1 MDAAPP
7 VPTRSPSPLPAAPL
21 PPSRRRRSWARP
33 RDTGASVLVS
43 ALSSAFGVVLLAA
56 TGFIGD
62 LLASADYLQGRESV
76 VVIIAILSWL
86 LLGVAVFVASIVTAT
101 TFAAVVAGRV
111 RGIALLRLLGASA
124 GAQRSAVARDG
135 LWAGAFGAVLG
146 FVLGIALS
154 GGGIAAA
161 VAVLDLTVTMP
172 YAGLLSPVV
181 LVPPVAVALT
191 TWGSAWA
198 GSARVLRVSPLE
210 ALAASGDRS
219 RSEITRRTSRNVVA
233 ICLLVLGFGVL
244 ALGVLAGL
252 VTPLGVVPA
261 FVGGLVSFVGVALAA
276 PLFMPPVLRLV
287 GRAFGRSAV
296 ARLAAENAM
305 RHPERASRMTIG
317 VVLGVTLVTMFAAGL
332 ASARTV
338 LVTSAG
344 EPDPEFLR
352 ILESFSSVMMLLT
365 AVSALIAAVG
375 LVNLLTLG
383 VVQRRREFGLLRA
396 LGLST
401 RQIRA
406 VVLIEAAHLTL
417 TALVVGLVLGI
428 VYGWAGA
435 QSVLGSVGV
444 PPSYESPTFVLPAV
458 PVGTVLVVVAV
469 TAVLTLVSAVVPT
482 RHATSV
488 TPVEALAD
496 A

>member
-1 MDAAPP
+1 M
-7 VPTRSPSPLPAAPL
+7 
-21 PPSRRRRSWARP
+21 
-33 RDTGASVLVS
+33 S
-43 ALSSAFGVVLLAA
+43 ALSSAFGIVLLAA
-56 TGFIGD
+56 TGFIAD
-62 LLASADYLQGRESV
+62 LLSTAEYLQGRGSV
-76 VVIIAILSWL
+76 VMIVAILSWL
-86 LLGVAVFVASIVTAT
+86 LLGVAVFVAAIVTAT

-111 RGIALLRLLGASA
+111 RGIALLRLLGATA
-124 GAQRSAVARDG
+124 RAQRAAVARDG
-135 LWAGAFGAVLG
+135 LWAGSVGAALGAV
-146 FVLGIALS
+146 VGIAS
-154 GGGIAAA
+154 SWGGITA
-161 VAVLDLTVTMP
+161 VVALLGLEVTTP
-172 YAGLLSPVV
+172 LAGLLTPVI
-181 LVPPVAVALT
+181 LIPPVAVALT

-198 GSARVLRVSPLE
+198 GSARVLTVSPLE
-210 ALAASGDRS
+210 ALAASGDRT
-219 RSEITRRTSRNVVA
+219 REAIVRRTPRNVVA
-233 ICLLVLGFGVL
+233 IGLLVIGFGVL

-252 VTPLGVVPA
+252 TTPLGVLPA
-261 FVGGLVSFVGVALAA
+261 FAGGLVSFVGLALAA

-344 EPDPEFLR
+344 EPDPAFLQ
-352 ILESFSSVMMLLT
+352 ILETFSSVMTMLT
-365 AVSALIAAVG
+365 AVSAVIAAVG

-401 RQIRA
+401 RQVRA

-417 TALVVGLVLGI
+417 AALVVGLVLGV

-458 PVGTVLVVVAV
+458 PVGTVLIVVAV

-488 TPVEALAD
+488 SPVEALTD